1 MVEVELVGSRRCVR
15 CLFGRGVQEER
26 RLGVAEGVKEER
38 KVPQRRPLLDP
49 TARTS
54 AHDFSE
60 RRAQLWPDVH
70 VEHLTIHDIDETHA
84 DVTEGNSWSI
94 LGVVWERLHYDWS
107 QPGVVAGTVVDSNLF
122 EPGST
127 WELRASDADGH
138 TLVEIVA
145 VRHLRGRGWLLAPF
159 FPLGLAKR
167 TVADHLRQFLSSVE
181 QQTRAE

>member
-1 MVEVELVGSRRCVR
+1 
-15 CLFGRGVQEER
+15 
-26 RLGVAEGVKEER
+26 
-38 KVPQRRPLLDP
+38 
-49 TARTS
+49 
-54 AHDFSE
+54 
-60 RRAQLWPDVH
+60 
-70 VEHLTIHDIDETHA
+70 
-84 DVTEGNSWSI
+84 
-94 LGVVWERLHYDWS
+94 
-107 QPGVVAGTVVDSNLF
+107 GTVVDSNLF